1 MLLFMPPSPSKVQ
14 SFLWKRVVLRDDE
27 RHLHD
32 ARRATKMVFWCGGR
46 RLVLFGLPFLVF
58 LGGVI

>member
-1 MLLFMPPSPSKVQ
+1 MLFRLPSPSEFQ
-14 SFLWKRVVLRDDE
+14 SLLWKRVVLRDE

-32 ARRATKMVFWCGGR
+32 ARRATKMVFWCGGG